1 MNPAENHVAPQ
12 VVGAGLITLDLIV
25 GDLHSHRF
33 WHQAGGTCGNVLSIL
48 THLGHRTAAVARI
61 GQDRAGDILT
71 KRLAAV
77 GVDCRYVRKDQQVAT
92 SRIVEIIRE
101 GKVPTHRFLFK
112 CPLCKRRLP
121 RNGSPTL
128 ELARQSSA
136 GLGKPVVFFFD
147 RAADSILLMARE
159 ARKAAALVVF
169 EPAKIGGS
177 DEFAEALR
185 CSDVVKYSGQR
196 LRASLDALLSP
207 GVNTPRLVVETL
219 GSRGLRYRSLNPDGV
234 FGDWLHQEPVKT
246 ATIVDTAGAGDWCT
260 AGFLT
265 KLLAH
270 DPCTRWEPASV
281 DSALA
286 YGQALAA
293 ASAAFEGPLGY
304 LEAVSSAEIKAIAE
318 RTLASDSVPALVEFQ
333 RGTGSRRHDGPAGE
347 QPLCPL
353 CLQVVK
359 PAGPD

>member
-1 MNPAENHVAPQ
+1 MNPAENHDAMQ

-25 GDLHSHRF
+25 GDLHTNRF

-71 KRLAAV
+71 ERLAAV
-77 GVDCRYVRKDQQVAT
+77 GVDCRYVLRDPQAAT

-112 CPLCKRRLP
+112 CPLCKRGLP

-128 ELARQSSA
+128 ELASRSSA
-136 GLGKPVVFFFD
+136 AFAKPAAFFFD
-147 RAADSILLMARE
+147 RASDPILLMARE
-159 ARKAAALVVF
+159 ARKADALVVF
-169 EPAKIGGS
+169 EPARIGSS

-196 LRASLDALLSP
+196 LRASLDVLLSA
-207 GVNTPRLVVETL
+207 TDSIPRLVIETL
-219 GSRGLRYRSLNPDGV
+219 GSRGLRYRLRNSGSVFDG
-234 FGDWLHQEPVKT
+234 WLHQEPIKT
-246 ATIVDTAGAGDWCT
+246 AAIADTAGAGDWCT
-260 AGFLT
+260 AGLL
-265 KLLAH
+265 KRLLAH
-270 DPCTRWEPASV
+270 DPCTRWEPASI

-304 LEAVSSAEIKAIAE
+304 LEAASPSEIETIAE
-318 RTLASDSVPALVEFQ
+318 RTLKSNAVPALNAFQ
-333 RGTGSRRHDGPAGE
+333 KGTASGRGDDPVDE
-347 QPLCPL
+347 QLHCPL
-353 CLQVVK
+353 CLQDLES
-359 PAGPD
+359 AGPD

>member
-1 MNPAENHVAPQ
+1 MNPAERHDALQ
-12 VVGAGLITLDLIV
+12 IVGAGLITLDLIV
-25 GDLHSHRF
+25 EDLHSHRY

-48 THLGHRTAAVARI
+48 SYLGHRTAAVVRI
-61 GQDRAGDILT
+61 GQDRAGDILA
-71 KRLAAV
+71 KRLAAL
-77 GVDCRYVRKDQQVAT
+77 GVDCRYVLKDQQVAT
-92 SRIVEIIRE
+92 SRIVEIIRA
-101 GKVPTHRFLFK
+101 GKLPTHRFLFK

-128 ELARQSSA
+128 ELVDRSSA
-136 GLGKPVVFFFD
+136 DLGKSDVFFFD
-147 RAADSILLMARE
+147 RTSDAILAMARE
-159 ARKAAALVVF
+159 AKKAAALLVF
-169 EPAKIGGS
+169 EPARAGNS

-196 LRASLDALLSP
+196 LRASLDALLRPAAS
-207 GVNTPRLVVETL
+207 TPRLVIETL
-219 GSRGLRYRSLNPDGV
+219 GSRGLRYRLRNFDAV
-234 FGDWLHQEPVKT
+234 LGDWLHQEPVKT

-265 KLLAH
+265 RLLAY

-293 ASAAFEGPLGY
+293 ASAAFQGPLGY
-304 LEAVSSAEIKAIAE
+304 LEAISSTEIKAIAE
-318 RTLASDSVPALVEFQ
+318 QTIANNSLPALDEIQ
-333 RGTGSRRHDGPAGE
+333 RKTGCCQDDRVVGE
-347 QPLCPL
+347 QRFCPL
-353 CLQVVK
+353 CLQDMN